1 MKKVT
6 YNERHFLD
14 KYRCI
19 DKPVTRYFVSSWS
32 QGELTY
38 FKANEFNVFC
48 VETEKIIN
56 IEL

>member
-6 YNERHFLD
+6 YNERYFID
-14 KYRCI
+14 KYTCI

-32 QGELTY
+32 NGGLTY

-48 VETEKIIN
+48 VDTDMIIN
-56 IEL
+56 IEV